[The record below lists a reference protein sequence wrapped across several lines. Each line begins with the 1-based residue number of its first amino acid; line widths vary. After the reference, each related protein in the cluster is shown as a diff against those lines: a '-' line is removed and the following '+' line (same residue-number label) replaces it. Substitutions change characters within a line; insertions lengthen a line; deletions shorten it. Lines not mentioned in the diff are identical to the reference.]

1 MQENLIRFLLFELR
15 ISPEQIELAL
25 RRVQQ
30 VQNQL
35 PISLWQ
41 YGLINTWQLQQI
53 FDWLETA

>member
-1 MQENLIRFLLFELR
+1 MQEKLIRFLLFELR

-30 VQNQL
+30 APNQL
-35 PISLWQ
+35 PMSLWQ
-41 YGLINTWQLQQI
+41 YGLINTWQLEQI